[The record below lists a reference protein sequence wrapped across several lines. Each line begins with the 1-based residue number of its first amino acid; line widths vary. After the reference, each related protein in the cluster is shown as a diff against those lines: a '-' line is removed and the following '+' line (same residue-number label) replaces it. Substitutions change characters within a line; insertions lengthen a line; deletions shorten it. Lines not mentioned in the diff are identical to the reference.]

1 MLEFVK
7 RQALES
13 PVRRYICRGGIMEL
27 RKEKQ
32 SRGEGILVQLSNN
45 HLVRDIA
52 ILCMLLGIIVW
63 WILFFGEPYV
73 C

>member
-1 MLEFVK
+1 
-7 RQALES
+7 
-13 PVRRYICRGGIMEL
+13 MEL

-45 HLVRDIA
+45 HLVRDIV

-63 WILFFGEPYV
+63 WMLSFGEPYV

>member
-1 MLEFVK
+1 
-7 RQALES
+7 
-13 PVRRYICRGGIMEL
+13 MEL

-32 SRGEGILVQLSNN
+32 SRGEGTLVQLSNN

-52 ILCMLLGIIVW
+52 IQLGIIVW